1 MKNLTVLLLATALFA
16 FVGCNKKNKSPEQL
30 PKYKKKFRTQIASF
44 EKVKTETD
52 TKVEDGVTM
61 LTGIKDALET
71 AKNVDKEFASVYGK
85 WEKVSGQV
93 DDLEKEYTAL
103 KTDAENLFGAM
114 ERQTASLRDPNTR
127 GQLEKALRTTR
138 TDYTETL
145 NKTKQSIDDLRK
157 LYDEAKDVIKALEV
171 AVAMGEFQNINESL
185 ASIESRV
192 TDIMNQLTETVDES
206 KALYDEKIGNIGS

>member
-1 MKNLTVLLLATALFA
+1 MKNLSILLILSAMLIG
-16 FVGCNKKNKSPEQL
+16 VGCKQKSPEEL

-52 TKVEDGVTM
+52 NKVEDGVSM
-61 LTGIKDALET
+61 LTGIKEALET
-71 AKNVDKEFASVYGK
+71 ARNVDKEFAAVYTK
-85 WEKVSGQV
+85 WEKVSKQV
-93 DDLEKEYTAL
+93 NDLEKEYGAL

-114 ERQTASLRDPNTR
+114 ERQTASLRDPKTR
-127 GQLEKALRTTR
+127 GQLESALRTTR

-145 NKTKQSIDDLRK
+145 NRTKQSIDDLRK
-157 LYDEAKDVIKALEV
+157 LYDEAQDVIKALEV

-192 TDIMNQLTETVDES
+192 QDIMNQLTETVDES
-206 KALYDEKIGNIGS
+206 KALYDQKIGKIGS

>member
-1 MKNLTVLLLATALFA
+1 MKNLRILLLISAI
-16 FVGCNKKNKSPEQL
+16 FVGVGCKKKSPEEL

-44 EKVKTETD
+44 EKVKTNTD
-52 TKVEDGVTM
+52 SKVEDGVSL

-71 AKNVDKEFASVYGK
+71 AKNVDKEFATVYTK
-85 WEKVSGQV
+85 WDKVSKQV
-93 DDLEKEYTAL
+93 DDLEKEYAAL

-114 ERQTASLRDPNTR
+114 ERQTASLRDAKTR
-127 GQLEKALRTTR
+127 GQLEGALRKTR

-157 LYDEAKDVIKALEV
+157 LYDEAQDVIKALEV

-192 TDIMNQLTETVDES
+192 QDIMSQLTETVDES
-206 KALYDEKIGNIGS
+206 KALYDKKIGGA